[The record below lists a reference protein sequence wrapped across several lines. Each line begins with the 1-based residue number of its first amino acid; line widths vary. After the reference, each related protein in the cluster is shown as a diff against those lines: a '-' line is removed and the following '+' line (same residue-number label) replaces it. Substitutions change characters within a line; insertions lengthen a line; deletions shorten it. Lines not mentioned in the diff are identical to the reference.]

1 MPPTAPKKV
10 VTKST
15 ANLQQFTPS
24 KILGTIPFTASTKI
38 TLAKLDRT
46 MMVRSYNLRITGSI
60 TTTATSTTANIQPGD
75 EWGAVLL
82 IELVANGGNVLRSIT
97 GEQLCIANYLLQGY
111 IKQINTL
118 SGAAGTYAFDST
130 LPLWML
136 LPGNIGKALDTTLNT
151 TLLSDLY
158 IRITWGSN
166 LSINGVAGT
175 TISAT
180 TQVEVSADQAFFL
193 NRSAVPSYAMVQL
206 QNYQLPN
213 VPPTG
218 AGTAGYPWQVPVGQ
232 TYPFW
237 LLNVKN
243 TGTLQDSATG
253 LAGNLVI
260 QSGNNQMYNV
270 DMSLEAQMNNFR
282 NFIPFSRFTDFL
294 NNTFNLFAGW
304 RLIRFVKQQ
313 YLSESLNLINFQNCT
328 AYIQNS
334 ASGQNVDFNLIP
346 LQIFPASQVIGQ

>member
-1 MPPTAPKKV
+1 MTTAAPKKV
-10 VTKST
+10 VTKTT

-24 KILGTIPFTASTKI
+24 KILGTIPYQVSSKI
-38 TLAKLDRT
+38 TLPKLDRT
-46 MMVRSYNLRITGSI
+46 MMVRSYNLRLTGSI
-60 TTTATSTTANIQPGD
+60 TTTTTSTSANLGAGD
-75 EWGAVLL
+75 EWGLVTL

-97 GEQLCIANYLLQGY
+97 GEQLVVLNYLLQGY

-118 SGAAGTYAFDST
+118 TGSAGTYAFDST
-130 LPLWML
+130 IPLWML

-158 IRITWGSN
+158 IRVTWGTPA
-166 LSINGVAGT
+166 SINTAAGT
-175 TISAT
+175 TVAAT
-180 TQVEVSADQAFFL
+180 TQIEVSADQAFFL
-193 NRSAVPSYAMVQL
+193 NRAAVPAYAMVQL

-243 TGTLQDSATG
+243 TGTTQDNATALG
-253 LAGNLVI
+253 GNLVI

-270 DMSLEAQMNNFR
+270 DLSLEAQMNNFR
-282 NFIPFSRFTDFL
+282 NFIPFSRFTDFF
-294 NNTFNLFAGW
+294 NNTLDLFAGW

-328 AYIQNS
+328 AYIQN
-334 ASGQNVDFNLIP
+334 ASGVNVDFNLIP